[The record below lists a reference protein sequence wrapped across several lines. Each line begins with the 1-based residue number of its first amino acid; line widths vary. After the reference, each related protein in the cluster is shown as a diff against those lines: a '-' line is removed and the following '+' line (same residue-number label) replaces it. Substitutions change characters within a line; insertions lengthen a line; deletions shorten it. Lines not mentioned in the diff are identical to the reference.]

1 MRSSHRTGGG
11 LDVRHLGGRLEDN
24 RHARGVELERYVQ
37 LLPGVASLVELA
49 DLVEDRP
56 PVQHAVHLQDMSPPP
71 RRTDIGREGS
81 GARPE
86 ANPRARGRADGLID
100 TGNSHLIKPPLV
112 GNDSYFAT
120 RLSGQTR

>member
-1 MRSSHRTGGG
+1 VRSSHRTGGG

-24 RHARGVELERYVQ
+24 RHARGVELERHVQ

-71 RRTDIGREGS
+71 CRTDIGREGS

-86 ANPRARGRADGLID
+86 VNPRARGRADGLID
-100 TGNSHLIKPPLV
+100 TGNSHFIKPPLV
-112 GNDSYFAT
+112 GNDSYFTA
-120 RLSGQTR
+120 RLSDRTQ